1 VQLSR
6 VCDNSGIYLTVTMAM
21 TSLSIML
28 TVFVLQLHHAGPHQ
42 RTVPAWVRTLVVGY
56 VARALCMRSHLG
68 SYYETSATSATAPE
82 AAEAGNGSGET
93 NRRLSFDKYNATN
106 ELTTNCRLFG
116 FRRGSKTAAPPSLS
130 TTTMKPIPSVRI
142 DTGQTSTIDSND
154 IDAESR
160 AQCPSSPRRKRW
172 SSASI
177 ASTSRSV
184 AGEDDEKSFRFAYGE
199 PRPSL
204 VDGFLGILGVG
215 GGIGRRRKRSS
226 AVTGPERVIARHLK
240 LYLSRNRAEQ
250 DFEDVIN
257 EWRLVAHIMDRLLF
271 TLFLIGSV
279 LSTVI
284 ILIVMPL
291 LKPTL
296 IDRQSS

>member
-1 VQLSR
+1 
-6 VCDNSGIYLTVTMAM
+6 MAM

-42 RTVPAWVRTLVVGY
+42 RTVPAWIRTLVVGY

-68 SYYETSATSATAPE
+68 SYYDTSANSATAPE
-82 AAEAGNGSGET
+82 VAETGNGGGGTHRRVTTDMYNET
-93 NRRLSFDKYNATN
+93 EDVATN
-106 ELTTNCRLFG
+106 CHLFG
-116 FRRGSKTAAPPSLS
+116 MRRGSKNVAPPSLS
-130 TTTMKPIPSVRI
+130 TAATVPIPIPSVRI
-142 DTGQTSTIDSND
+142 ETGTTSAIESDENET
-154 IDAESR
+154 ESR
-160 AQCPSSPRRKRW
+160 AQTHSSPRRNRW
-172 SSASI
+172 SMTSASI

-184 AGEDDEKSFRFAYGE
+184 VDDDEKSFRCAYGE

-204 VDGFLGILGVG
+204 VDGFLGV
-215 GGIGRRRKRSS
+215 GRRRKRSS
-226 AVTGPERVIARHLK
+226 AVNGHERVIARHLK

-279 LSTVI
+279 LSTVV

-296 IDRQSS
+296 IEGHS